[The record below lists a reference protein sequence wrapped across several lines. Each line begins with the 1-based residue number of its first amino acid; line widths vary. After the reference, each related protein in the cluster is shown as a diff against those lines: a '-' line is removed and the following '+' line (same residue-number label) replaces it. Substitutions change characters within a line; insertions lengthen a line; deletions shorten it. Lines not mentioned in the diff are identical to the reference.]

1 MLLIKRD
8 AYGCTQ
14 KLRVDLSVLVPD
26 AVPSVSFY
34 RVQQIMNGGVES
46 MVNSI
51 DFSEML
57 FPCSC

>member
-1 MLLIKRD
+1 MPLVKRN
-8 AYGCTQ
+8 AYGRMQ

-26 AVPSVSFY
+26 VVPSVPFY
-34 RVQQIMNGGVES
+34 RVQQVMNGGVES

-51 DFSEML
+51 DFSEMV

>member
-1 MLLIKRD
+1 MLLVKCV
-8 AYGCTQ
+8 AYGCMQ
-14 KLRVDLSVLVPD
+14 KLRVNLSGLVPD
-26 AVPSVSFY
+26 VVPSVPFY